1 MEDAD
6 RHQGDEDIT
15 PSENDNISSLSDDKE
30 ETAAS
35 PDTEMSTAPITIESP
50 AILAAHEIVKTCL
63 THVCKSLLTN
73 LLLCI
78 THIIHLY
85 CNTTTPQNSARQF

>member
-6 RHQGDEDIT
+6 RHQGDKDMM
-15 PSENDNISSLSDDKE
+15 PVENDNISSLSDVEKE
-30 ETAAS
+30 TVLV
-35 PDTEMSTAPITIESP
+35 TIESP

-63 THVCKSLLTN
+63 THVCKLLLTN

-85 CNTTTPQNSARQF
+85 CNMTTPQNSARQF

>member
-6 RHQGDEDIT
+6 RHQGDKDIT
-15 PSENDNISSLSDDKE
+15 APENDNISSLSDVEE
-30 ETAAS
+30 ETV
-35 PDTEMSTAPITIESP
+35 PVTIELP

-63 THVCKSLLTN
+63 THVCKLLLTN

-85 CNTTTPQNSARQF
+85 CNTTTLQNSARQF